1 MMRRLTKKELLERY
15 QAREPRLYIQIDAV
29 KTIGNEDNLMPP
41 DEDGFWFQARHT
53 YELMD
58 GADISVLVNPGTDR
72 KDVVGMLKKVIIKMD
87 QDWSYLL
94 DEAKDELA
102 TAHGVEGIVE
112 SLIRIR
118 GFQLNDFE
126 QLIQAAR
133 EKLEG
138 KTVQS
143 DDESPFW

>member
-1 MMRRLTKKELLERY
+1 MKRLTKKELLERY
-15 QAREPRLYIQIDAV
+15 QAREPRLFVQIDAV
-29 KTIGNEDNLMPP
+29 KTVGNEDNLMPP

-58 GADISVLVNPGTDR
+58 GADISVLVNPRTDR
-72 KDVVGMLKKVIIKMD
+72 KDVVGMLKKLIIKMD

-126 QLIQAAR
+126 RLAQAAR

-143 DDESPFW
+143 DDDSPFW

>member
-58 GADISVLVNPGTDR
+58 GADISVLVNPRTDR

-126 QLIQAAR
+126 QLIKAAKER
-133 EKLEG
+133 LDKKKEAP
-138 KTVQS
+138 
-143 DDESPFW
+143 DEEWPFG

>member
-1 MMRRLTKKELLERY
+1 
-15 QAREPRLYIQIDAV
+15 
-29 KTIGNEDNLMPP
+29 MPP

-58 GADISVLVNPGTDR
+58 GADISVLVNPRTDR
-72 KDVVGMLKKVIIKMD
+72 KDVVGMLKKLIIKID

-126 QLIQAAR
+126 RLAQAAR
-133 EKLEG
+133 KKFEG

>member
-58 GADISVLVNPGTDR
+58 GADISVLVNPRTDR
-72 KDVVGMLKKVIIKMD
+72 KDVVGMLKKLIIKMD

-102 TAHGVEGIVE
+102 TAQGVEGIVE

-126 QLIQAAR
+126 RLAQAAR
-133 EKLEG
+133 EKLQG

-143 DDESPFW
+143 DDDSPFW

>member
-1 MMRRLTKKELLERY
+1 MRRLTKKELLERY
-15 QAREPRLYIQIDAV
+15 QAREPRLFVQIDAV
-29 KTIGNEDNLMPP
+29 KTVGNEDNLMPP

-58 GADISVLVNPGTDR
+58 GADISVLVNPRTDR
-72 KDVVGMLKKVIIKMD
+72 KDVVGMLKKLIIKMD
-87 QDWSYLL
+87 QDWSYLF

-118 GFQLNDFE
+118 GFQLSDFE
-126 QLIQAAR
+126 KLIQAAR

-138 KTVQS
+138 KTVRS
-143 DDESPFW
+143 DDDSPFW

>member
-58 GADISVLVNPGTDR
+58 GADISVLVNPRTDR
-72 KDVVGMLKKVIIKMD
+72 KDVVGMLKKLIIKMD

-126 QLIQAAR
+126 RLAQAAR
-133 EKLEG
+133 EKLQG

-143 DDESPFW
+143 DDDSPFW

>member
-1 MMRRLTKKELLERY
+1 MRRLTKKELLERY
-15 QAREPRLYIQIDAV
+15 QAREPRLFVQIDAV
-29 KTIGNEDNLMPP
+29 KTVGNEDNLMPP

-58 GADISVLVNPGTDR
+58 GADISVLVNPRTDR
-72 KDVVGMLKKVIIKMD
+72 KDVVGMLKKLIIKMD

-126 QLIQAAR
+126 RLAQAAR
-133 EKLEG
+133 KKFEG

>member
-1 MMRRLTKKELLERY
+1 MRRLTKKELLERY

-72 KDVVGMLKKVIIKMD
+72 KDVVGMLKKLIIKMD

-102 TAHGVEGIVE
+102 TAQGVEGIVE

-118 GFQLNDFE
+118 GFQLSDFE
-126 QLIQAAR
+126 KLIQAAR

-138 KTVQS
+138 KTVRS
-143 DDESPFW
+143 DDDSPFW

>member
-1 MMRRLTKKELLERY
+1 MRRLTKKELLERY

-58 GADISVLVNPGTDR
+58 GADISVLVNPRTDR
-72 KDVVGMLKKVIIKMD
+72 KDVVGMLKKLIIKMD

-126 QLIQAAR
+126 RLAQAAR
-133 EKLEG
+133 EKLQG

-143 DDESPFW
+143 DDDSPFW

>member
-1 MMRRLTKKELLERY
+1 MRRLTKKELLERY
-15 QAREPRLYIQIDAV
+15 QAREPRLFVQIDAV
-29 KTIGNEDNLMPP
+29 KTVGNEDNLMPP

-58 GADISVLVNPGTDR
+58 GADIIVLVNPRTDR
-72 KDVVGMLKKVIIKMD
+72 KDVVGMLKKLIIKMD
-87 QDWSYLL
+87 QDWSYLF

-126 QLIQAAR
+126 RLAQAAR

-143 DDESPFW
+143 DDDSPFW

>member
-1 MMRRLTKKELLERY
+1 MRRLTKKELLERY

-58 GADISVLVNPGTDR
+58 GADISVLVNPRTDR
-72 KDVVGMLKKVIIKMD
+72 KDVVGMLKKLIIKMD
-87 QDWSYLL
+87 QDWSYLF

-118 GFQLNDFE
+118 GFQLSDFE
-126 QLIQAAR
+126 KLIQAAR

-143 DDESPFW
+143 DDDSPFW

>member
-15 QAREPRLYIQIDAV
+15 QAREPRLFVQIDAV
-29 KTIGNEDNLMPP
+29 KTVGNEDNLMPP

-53 YELMD
+53 YEWME
-58 GADISVLVNPGTDR
+58 GADISVLVNPETDR
-72 KDVVGMLKKVIIKMD
+72 KDVVGMLKKLIIKID

-102 TAHGVEGIVE
+102 TAHGTEGIVE

-126 QLIQAAR
+126 RLAQVAR
-133 EKLEG
+133 EKFEG

-143 DDESPFW
+143 DDEFPFW

>member
-15 QAREPRLYIQIDAV
+15 QGREPRLYIQIDAV
-29 KTIGNEDNLMPP
+29 KANGNEDNLMPP

-58 GADISVLVNPGTDR
+58 GADISVLVNPRTDR
-72 KDVVGMLKKVIIKMD
+72 KDVVGMLKKVVTKMD
-87 QDWSYLL
+87 RDWSHLL

-102 TAHGVEGIVE
+102 TAHGIEGIVE

-118 GFQLNDFE
+118 GFQMSDFE
-126 QLIQAAR
+126 QLVKAAKER
-133 EKLEG
+133 FDKTIEG
-138 KTVQS
+138 S
-143 DDESPFW
+143 DEEWPFG

>member
-1 MMRRLTKKELLERY
+1 MTKKELLERY

-58 GADISVLVNPGTDR
+58 GADISVLVNPRTDR

-94 DEAKDELA
+94 DEAKNELA

-118 GFQLNDFE
+118 GFQLSDFE
-126 QLIQAAR
+126 KLIQAAR
-133 EKLEG
+133 EKLQG

-143 DDESPFW
+143 DDDSPFW

>member
-1 MMRRLTKKELLERY
+1 MRRLTKKELLERY
-15 QAREPRLYIQIDAV
+15 QAREPRLFVQIDAV
-29 KTIGNEDNLMPP
+29 KTVGNEDNLMPP

-58 GADISVLVNPGTDR
+58 GADISVLVNPRTDR
-72 KDVVGMLKKVIIKMD
+72 KDVVGMLKKLIIKMD

-102 TAHGVEGIVE
+102 TAQGVEGIVE

-118 GFQLNDFE
+118 GFQLSDFE
-126 QLIQAAR
+126 KLIQAAR

-138 KTVQS
+138 ETVRS
-143 DDESPFW
+143 DDDSPFW

>member
-1 MMRRLTKKELLERY
+1 MRRLTKKELLERY

-58 GADISVLVNPGTDR
+58 GADISVLVDPRTDR
-72 KDVVGMLKKVIIKMD
+72 KDVVGMLKKLIIKMD

-94 DEAKDELA
+94 DEAQDELA

-126 QLIQAAR
+126 RLAQAAR
-133 EKLEG
+133 EKFER

-143 DDESPFW
+143 DDEFPFW

>member
-58 GADISVLVNPGTDR
+58 GADISVLVNPRTDR

-94 DEAKDELA
+94 DEAKNELA

-118 GFQLNDFE
+118 GFQLSDFE
-126 QLIQAAR
+126 KLIQAAR
-133 EKLEG
+133 EKLQG

-143 DDESPFW
+143 DDDSPFW

>member
-58 GADISVLVNPGTDR
+58 GADISVLVNPRTDR
-72 KDVVGMLKKVIIKMD
+72 KDVVGMLKKLIIKMD

-126 QLIQAAR
+126 RLAQAAR
-133 EKLEG
+133 EKLQR

-143 DDESPFW
+143 DDDSPFW

>member
-1 MMRRLTKKELLERY
+1 MRRLTKKELLERY

-58 GADISVLVNPGTDR
+58 GADIIVLVNPRTDR
-72 KDVVGMLKKVIIKMD
+72 KDVVGMLKKLIIKMD
-87 QDWSYLL
+87 QDWSYLF

-126 QLIQAAR
+126 RLAQAAR

-143 DDESPFW
+143 DDDSPFW